1 MSESTI
7 VHRIAKLAPKQQE
20 IVEAFVAFLEQ
31 QSQAESTTAENPP
44 PLKAGFL
51 KGTFTVQD
59 DFDEPLE
66 DFKEYM
72 E

>member
-1 MSESTI
+1 MSELTM

-20 IVEAFVAFLEQ
+20 MVEAFVAFLEQ
-31 QSQAESTTAENPP
+31 QSQTETATAKDPP

-51 KGTFTVQD
+51 KGTFTLQGD
-59 DFDEPLE
+59 LDAPLE